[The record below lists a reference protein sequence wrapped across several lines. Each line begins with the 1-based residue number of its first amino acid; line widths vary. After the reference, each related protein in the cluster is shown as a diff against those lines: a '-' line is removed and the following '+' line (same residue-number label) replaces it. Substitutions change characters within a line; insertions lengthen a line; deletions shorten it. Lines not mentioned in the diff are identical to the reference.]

1 MDSIFVK
8 GMIIGIVVSISF
20 GPVVFTT
27 IQKTIN
33 NGKVRGLIAGLGVAI
48 ADTIYSIVA
57 AYSVS
62 SASQIINNFQVP
74 IRSIGAIILLI
85 VGIKII
91 IKKPSLTSDEPKRNL
106 HPACDDFFSS
116 FFLALSSP
124 QTVLVFALLFTTFNI
139 IPEETNS
146 LQLIKLYFGVFVG
159 TSMWWSFMVSS
170 ISIFLDKLCLNN
182 LPWINKIIGSSVIFF
197 SIILALSIWVKI

>member
-20 GPVVFTT
+20 GPVVLTT

-33 NGKVRGLIAGLGVAI
+33 NGKVRGLIGGMGVAI
-48 ADTIYSIVA
+48 ADTIYSIIA

-74 IRSIGAIILLI
+74 IRLIGAIILLI
-85 VGIKII
+85 VGIKIT
-91 IKKPSLTSDEPKRNL
+91 IKNYSLTSDEPKKNL
-106 HPACDDFFSS
+106 HSACEDFFSS
-116 FFLALSSP
+116 FFLALLSP
-124 QTVLVFALLFTTFNI
+124 QTVLVFALLFTTLNI
-139 IPEETNS
+139 IPRETNS
-146 LQLIKLYFGVFVG
+146 LQLTKLCFGVFVG
-159 TSMWWSFMVSS
+159 ASMWWSFIVCS